1 MQVATIDSMVWLPS
15 EVISRGER
23 LGLTHVPIDYISG
36 AHEEPIPNFLCR
48 RDQIGVPVSYGLQ
61 KLQTLQDIVVTDHRV
76 KKPVTQDDPGRLTPR
91 NPEQRLFWTQL
102 VAHLAERGSVLAQAP
117 TGFGKTV
124 AAAYAISRLVTPGG
138 SRNCAVVV
146 VPTKALAEQ
155 WRSELVAKLQLEDE
169 QVAVV
174 SGWSARGYKC
184 PFNDEGAKIAVC
196 VINSLLDPTDFPSSF
211 LRTVSFVIWDECHR
225 LGAREFIRT
234 VSLFPCFL
242 RLALSATP
250 TRKDGAS
257 KLIFQH
263 FGEPSVVAVMPP
275 MPAKVYTVEF
285 NVPHK
290 LASFGK
296 AMGKR
301 TPAVVTKLTQ
311 CRERNEL
318 IVSHFLKAYDKGRN
332 ILVLSD
338 RIEHLV
344 LLWEAVVSRGVEESD
359 LGWVAGQKVVEGRR
373 KPVKPEEIAEAKLK
387 PCIFATYGAAKEG
400 LDMPHLDFGIDATPR
415 ADGNQAL
422 GRIRR
427 WAPNKRTPVWLTI
440 KDVGIPVFIGY
451 YWARLKD
458 YKLSRAEIA

>member
-1 MQVATIDSMVWLPS
+1 MQTAIIDSMVWLPS
-15 EVISRGER
+15 GAISRQER
-23 LGLTHVPIDYISG
+23 LDLTHVPTDYITGSN
-36 AHEEPIPNFLCR
+36 EEPIPNFLCR
-48 RDQIGVPVSYGLQ
+48 QGDIGVPLSYGLQ
-61 KLQTLQDIVVTDHRV
+61 KLQTLPNTDVIDLRKKKAVVRE
-76 KKPVTQDDPGRLTPR
+76 DPRGLTPR
-91 NPEQRLFWTQL
+91 NPEQHLFWTQL
-102 VAHLAERGSVLAQAP
+102 VEQLSTRGSVLAQAP

-124 AAAYAISRLVTPGG
+124 AAAYAISRLVTSGY
-138 SRNCAVVV
+138 SHCAVVV

-155 WRSELVAKLQLEDE
+155 WRAELVAKLQLEDE
-169 QVAVV
+169 DVVVV
-174 SGWSARGYKC
+174 SGWAARKYRC
-184 PFNDEGAKIAVC
+184 PFNDGAKIAVC
-196 VINSLLDPTDFPSSF
+196 VINSLLDPTDFPATF
-211 LRTVSFVIWDECHR
+211 LPLTSFVIWDECHR
-225 LGAREFIRT
+225 LGAREFVKTI
-234 VSLFPCFL
+234 SLFPCYH
-242 RLALSATP
+242 RLGLSATP

-263 FGEPSVVAVMPP
+263 LGEPSVIAVMPP
-275 MPAKVYTVEF
+275 MPAKVYTVDF
-285 NVPHK
+285 QVPHK

-301 TPAVVTKLTQ
+301 TPAVVTRLTQ

-318 IVSHFLKAYDKGRN
+318 IVAQFVKAYDKGRN

-344 LLWEAVVSRGVEESD
+344 LLWEAVVASGVEESS
-359 LGWVAGQKVVEGRR
+359 LGWVAGQKVLDGKR
-373 KPVKPEEIAEAKLK
+373 KPVKPEEIAEAKLR

-427 WAPNKRTPVWLTI
+427 WAPDKRTPVWVTI
-440 KDVGIPVFIGY
+440 RDVGIPVFIGY

-458 YKLSRAEIA
+458 YKLSQAQIV